1 MANKLEIY
9 KCQKCG
15 IMVEVLHDGVGALVC
30 CGQPMAKLT
39 ANTVDAAK
47 EKHVPVIEKLPDG
60 FKVKIGS
67 VPHPMEE
74 KHYIEWIELLAD
86 GAAYRQ
92 FLKPGDAPE
101 AVFKVKANNVSAREH
116 CNIHGLWA
124 GSTPSTSSGQA
135 SSPQEGK

>member
-15 IMVEVLHDGVGALVC
+15 IIVEVLHEGAGQLVC
-30 CGQPMAKLT
+30 CGEPMTKMT
-39 ANTVDAAK
+39 VNTVDAAK

-60 FKVKIGS
+60 YKVKVGS

-86 GAAYRQ
+86 GIAYRK

-101 AVFKVKANNVSAREH
+101 AVFNVKANNVSAREH
-116 CNIHGLWA
+116 CNIHGLW
-124 GSTPSTSSGQA
+124 
-135 SSPQEGK
+135 EGK